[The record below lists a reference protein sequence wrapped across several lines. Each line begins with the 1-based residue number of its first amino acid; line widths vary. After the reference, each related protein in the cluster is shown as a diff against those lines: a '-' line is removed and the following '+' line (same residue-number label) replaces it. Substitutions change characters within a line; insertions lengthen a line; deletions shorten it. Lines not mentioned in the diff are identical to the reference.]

1 MADLM
6 PSWGR
11 ECYIRA
17 MKKARIT
24 ELRSGLS
31 RYLGY
36 VRKGGTV
43 LVLDRDTPVAKVV
56 PLEKQER
63 DLSNGRAAGKGAAKG
78 RVRKSMSNSPLNPED
93 EARARRKAEDDAR
106 LDRLERAGLIRRGK
120 GGLPDW
126 FDSPLKP
133 KTKLKGSVLEALLEE
148 RESGW

>member
-56 PLEKQER
+56 PLEKKER
-63 DLSNGRAAGKGAAKG
+63 DLSNGRAAAKSPAK
-78 RVRKSMSNSPLNPED
+78 RQVRKSMSNSPAKPED
-93 EARARRKAEDDAR
+93 EARVRKAEDDAR

-126 FDSPLKP
+126 FDNPLKP
-133 KTKLKGSVLEALLEE
+133 KTKLKDSVLEALLEE